1 MRGGPEEEA
10 RLCGRRVVWRRT
22 GRLGPSRPS
31 RPAGPAW
38 PQVGSG
44 SGRCRSPAGLARS
57 SPAIRP
63 ASFVGASEDE
73 NVSRFAAG
81 GAVGLAR
88 GPHHRARP
96 TNHGRSTMISCGS
109 QCNTDSYANAAE
121 ALRQVD
127 RRIPALISARRR
139 ANGHQSDHSPPTGV
153 AAFRCSR
160 GRSGAGSFADV
171 RCRHRACHGGDLPTG
186 HCRRSWSASCIGRG
200 FRSPEAAGCPWTA
213 ARRHEFARCV
223 QQNLINIHEPSIC
236 GHAAEL

>member
-1 MRGGPEEEA
+1 M
-10 RLCGRRVVWRRT
+10 
-22 GRLGPSRPS
+22 RPS
-31 RPAGPAW
+31 SGVAAYTEIRPVTAIATSGTRMAAGGTW
-38 PQVGSG
+38 VGSVPVT
-44 SGRCRSPAGLARS
+44 SGDGAIIAG
-57 SPAIRP
+57 IRP
-63 ASFVGASEDE
+63 ASFVGGSEDE
-73 NVSRFAAG
+73 NMSRFAAG

-171 RCRHRACHGGDLPTG
+171 RCRHRACLGGVLPTG

>member
-1 MRGGPEEEA
+1 MAAYRQNRPVTAIATSGTSMAAGGIWVGSVPVTSGVGATIAGNPA
-10 RLCGRRVVWRRT
+10 RIVRRQFGRRER
-22 GRLGPSRPS
+22 SR
-31 RPAGPAW
+31 
-38 PQVGSG
+38 
-44 SGRCRSPAGLARS
+44 
-57 SPAIRP
+57 I
-63 ASFVGASEDE
+63 
-73 NVSRFAAG
+73 AAG
-81 GAVGLAR
+81 GAVGLAA

-109 QCNTDSYANAAE
+109 QCNTDSTRTQ
-121 ALRQVD
+121 LRLCAQVD

-153 AAFRCSR
+153 AAFRCSM
-160 GRSGAGSFADV
+160 GRSRAGSFADG

-223 QQNLINIHEPSIC
+223 QQNLINIHEPRVC